1 MKLETLNYGTIEYE
15 EKDIIIFEKPLLGF
29 DKLKKFVLAE
39 IEVNSMFSALQSI
52 EEIAVGFVVINPFSI
67 KSDYEIKID
76 DKTIE
81 ELEIENPEDVAVLN
95 TVTLNA
101 IPEKITTNLRAPII
115 INVKNN
121 KGKQIV
127 LNNEDYSIK
136 TPIMGG
142 EKC

>member
-52 EEIAVGFVVINPFSI
+52 EEIAIGFVVINPFSI
-67 KSDYEIKID
+67 KTDYEIKID

-95 TVTLNA
+95 TVTLNS

-142 EKC
+142 KEC

>member
-52 EEIAVGFVVINPFSI
+52 EEIAIGFVVINPFSI
-67 KSDYEIKID
+67 KTDYEIKID

-142 EKC
+142 KEC